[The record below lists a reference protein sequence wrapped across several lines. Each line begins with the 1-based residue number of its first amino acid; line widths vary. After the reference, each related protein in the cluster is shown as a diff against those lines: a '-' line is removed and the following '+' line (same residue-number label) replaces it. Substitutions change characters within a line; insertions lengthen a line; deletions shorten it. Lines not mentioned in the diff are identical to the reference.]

1 MLQSK
6 RSNRQL
12 VTHIHDII
20 IYTIDK
26 RIGKQR
32 LLAFF
37 CCLAYFTSYITRI
50 NYTAVR
56 IAIADELVLTHPEW
70 VIELGIAISAASI
83 TYGIGQFVSG
93 ILGDRLSPIAMVGAG
108 LGGAVLCNLLMPLL
122 YPSTYWM
129 ALVWGINGFFQAL
142 IRPPARQDHFD
153 QF

>member
-1 MLQSK
+1 MS
-6 RSNRQL
+6 
-12 VTHIHDII
+12 VT
-20 IYTIDK
+20 DK